1 MNRPTGVK
9 LKPVEAPFVLLDTK
23 PTLLA
28 CEFSKDL

>member
-9 LKPVEAPFVLLDTK
+9 LNPVEAPFVLLDTK

-28 CEFSKDL
+28 